1 MSIEIIELKSWGHP
15 DTITDTLVEKC
26 ADVVEEYMKEKKIH
40 IHYNLDKALFS
51 SGTMNIGFDYC
62 DEIST
67 PTFILGG
74 NIGHDG
80 SELDYLLYK
89 TISDYMFNNFNG
101 MYVKIDLK
109 CLSSNSQGLESM
121 DKESVVAGDT
131 SYAVAKYPLSIS
143 EAYVLDINMAIREYS
158 KIFPIGYDY
167 KIMFRNIDGLF
178 KANISIPVFHYAVKN
193 IDEYAGVINGLHRY
207 LSERYQGAIWFEIN
221 SDMQFG
227 NYWLTRYGS
236 SIENGDCGQVGRG
249 NRLNGLITPMSAM
262 TLEAYH
268 GKNRTNHTGRILQQ
282 EALVKAKELS
292 ESYGGKTVEV
302 YLVSKIGKPITDYE
316 IYHKIID

>member
-15 DTITDTLVEKC
+15 DTITDTIVEKC
-26 ADVVEEYMKEKKIH
+26 ADVVEEYMKEKNIH

-62 DEIST
+62 NKLSS

-74 NIGHDG
+74 NIGCND
-80 SELDYLLYK
+80 SDLYNLLYE
-89 TISDYMFNNFNG
+89 TIREYMFNNFNG
-101 MYVKIDLK
+101 MRIEIDLTR
-109 CLSSNSQGLESM
+109 LSSNSQGLESM
-121 DKESVVAGDT
+121 DKKDIVAGDT

-193 IDEYAGVINGLHRY
+193 IDEYAGVINNLHRY

-221 SDMQFG
+221 SDLQFG